1 MQNQTYDD
9 YGTGQDSVMP
19 PRFPDKD
26 DNMEIGV
33 IRELSPKKV
42 KEMIRAELKGFTFD
56 YEQKK
61 YVKVEG
67 EVPMMNELGIQKFLN
82 SFPAITDTV
91 TFSNFT
97 AEVADKIVLF
107 IMESSIPSIYVNYKE
122 YGIKDKS
129 DLPVLTAK
137 LFTLTHAAFHQA
149 VGAGHRGVIGR
160 TISESI
166 MTRSGEMRMQQPMQ
180 NERRG
185 IFSRI
190 NPFSR

>member
-1 MQNQTYDD
+1 MQNPMYDD
-9 YGTGQDSVMP
+9 YGMGVDTVMP
-19 PRFPDKD
+19 PRYQEKD
-26 DNMEIGV
+26 DNAEIGV

-42 KEMIRAELKGFTFD
+42 KEMIRMELKGWTWD
-56 YEQKK
+56 YELKK
-61 YVKVEG
+61 YVPVQG

-97 AEVADKIVLF
+97 AEVADKIVMF

-166 MTRSGEMRMQQPMQ
+166 MTRSGEVRMAQQQ
-180 NERRG
+180 LNEKRG

>member
-1 MQNQTYDD
+1 MYDE
-9 YGTGQDSVMP
+9 YGMERGETVMP
-19 PRFPDKD
+19 PRFQEKEEPS
-26 DNMEIGV
+26 EIGV
-33 IRELSPKKV
+33 IRELSPRKV
-42 KEMIRAELKGFTFD
+42 KEQIRMELKGFEYD
-56 YEQKK
+56 KEKK
-61 YVKVEG
+61 KWVKIEG
-67 EVPMMNELGIQKFLN
+67 ETPMMNDLGIQKFLN

-91 TFSNFT
+91 TFSNYTF
-97 AEVADKIVLF
+97 EVADKITLF

-129 DLPVLTAK
+129 DLPILTAK

-166 MTRSGEMRMQQPMQ
+166 MTRSGEVRMAQQQ
-180 NERRG
+180 LQERGG

-190 NPFSR
+190 NPFSRK